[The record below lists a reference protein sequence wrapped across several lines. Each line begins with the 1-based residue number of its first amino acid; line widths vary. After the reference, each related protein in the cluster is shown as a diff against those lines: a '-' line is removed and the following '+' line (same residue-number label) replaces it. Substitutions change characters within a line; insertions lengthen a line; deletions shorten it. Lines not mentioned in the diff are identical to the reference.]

1 MNKVIVSVDILSWGL
16 FMTFSVNLLFVD
28 GSRKIA
34 PEENC
39 APPPPPPAPILTLIL
54 NQTLTLAVDNF
65 PHGQFSGQLVDVLS
79 SDKCFLSILL

>member
-39 APPPPPPAPILTLIL
+39 PPPAPILTLIL
-54 NQTLTLAVDNF
+54 NQTLTLAVGNF

>member
-39 APPPPPPAPILTLIL
+39 PPPPSPNSNVNPKP
-54 NQTLTLAVDNF
+54 NPD
-65 PHGQFSGQLVDVLS
+65 PGRGQFSSWAIFRTTCGRI
-79 SDKCFLSILL
+79 KFR

>member
-1 MNKVIVSVDILSWGL
+1 MNKVIASVDILSWGL

-39 APPPPPPAPILTLIL
+39 PPAPILTLIL
-54 NQTLTLAVDNF
+54 NQTLAVGNF